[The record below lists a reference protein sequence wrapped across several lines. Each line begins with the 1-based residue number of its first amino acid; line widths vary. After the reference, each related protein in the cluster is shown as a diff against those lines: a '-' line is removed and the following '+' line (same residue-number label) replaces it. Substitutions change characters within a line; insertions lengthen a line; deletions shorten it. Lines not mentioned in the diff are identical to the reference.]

1 MGWLEIA
8 ALAEVLP
15 VGTHVYVTAT
25 SVAGQPARECRN
37 FRASRVS
44 RDVKQGLASTTIVS
58 TTSSL
63 RTPSALIFANVE
75 GVPSQCCAV
84 MSHCPR

>member
-1 MGWLEIA
+1 MAMANRVRSAVNISIRANGALSEHDTDGMRLEIA

-15 VGTHVYVTAT
+15 VGTHVYVTAA

-58 TTSSL
+58 T
-63 RTPSALIFANVE
+63 RY
-75 GVPSQCCAV
+75 
-84 MSHCPR
+84 